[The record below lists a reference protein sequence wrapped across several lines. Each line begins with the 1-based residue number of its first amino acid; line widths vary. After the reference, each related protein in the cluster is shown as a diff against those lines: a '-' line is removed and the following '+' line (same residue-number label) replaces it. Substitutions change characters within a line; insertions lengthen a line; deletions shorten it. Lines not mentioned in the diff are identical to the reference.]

1 MTTYDLQSVSHINFN
16 LQIKHMKT
24 IHYTKSA
31 LESEK
36 ALYIHY
42 QSDCDDYEDYE
53 QLQLTI
59 DALEEAL
66 RCGQGYDQSSGYTW
80 VMDSLNFINESNAR
94 PIKINDC
101 DIGLNTLKNSY

>member
-1 MTTYDLQSVSHINFN
+1 
-16 LQIKHMKT
+16 MKT

-36 ALYIHY
+36 ALYEHY
-42 QSDCDDYEDYE
+42 LSSCDDYEDGE
-53 QLQLTI
+53 QIQLTI

-66 RCGQGYDQSSGYTW
+66 RCGKGYDQSCDITY
-80 VMDSLNFINESNAR
+80 VMDSLNFINEPYAR

-101 DIGLNTLKNSY
+101 DIGLNTLKNS

>member
-1 MTTYDLQSVSHINFN
+1 
-16 LQIKHMKT
+16 MKT

-36 ALYIHY
+36 ALYEHY
-42 QSDCDDYEDYE
+42 LSSCDDYEDGE
-53 QLQLTI
+53 QIQLTI
-59 DALEEAL
+59 DALDEAL
-66 RCGQGYDQSSGYTW
+66 RCGKGLDGSSDVTF

-101 DIGLNTLKNSY
+101 DIGLNTLKNS

>member
-1 MTTYDLQSVSHINFN
+1 
-16 LQIKHMKT
+16 MKT
-24 IHYTKSA
+24 IHYTKSS

-42 QSDCDDYEDYE
+42 QANCMDYEHCE
-53 QLQLTI
+53 QYQETI

-66 RCGQGYDQSSGYTW
+66 RCGEGYSQFTGITY
-80 VMDSLNFINESNAR
+80 VMDSLNFINEPNAR

-101 DIGLNTLKNSY
+101 DIGLNSLKSSY

>member
-1 MTTYDLQSVSHINFN
+1 
-16 LQIKHMKT
+16 MKT

-42 QSDCDDYEDYE
+42 QSDCMDYEHCE
-53 QLQLTI
+53 QYQETI
-59 DALEEAL
+59 DAIDHAL
-66 RCGQGYDQSSGYTW
+66 RYGEGLSFATNIKY
-80 VMDSLNFINESNAR
+80 VMDSLNFINSSNAR

-101 DIGLNTLKNSY
+101 DIGLNTLKNS

>member
-1 MTTYDLQSVSHINFN
+1 
-16 LQIKHMKT
+16 MKT

-36 ALYIHY
+36 ALYELY
-42 QSDCDDYEDYE
+42 LSSCEDYEDGE

-66 RCGQGYDQSSGYTW
+66 RCGEGYDQSCGSTY
-80 VMDSLNFINESNAR
+80 VMDSLNFINETNAR
-94 PIKINDC
+94 PIRIKDC
-101 DIGLNTLKNSY
+101 DIGLNTLKDS